1 MASSLSAILQLTG
14 SSCPAN
20 LVSSFS
26 SSFSASSS
34 SSSSSS
40 CPSSL
45 VPSLSKRTSCSA
57 RPVTVCGARRTNSG
71 DDHSSRVSRRVMSL
85 LGGGATTGLLLVL
98 SLIEAGAAVAD
109 GAEDYKNETQEVIDQ
124 VKATLELDKTDPRKA
139 EAVANL
145 RHISNDWV
153 AKYRRDK
160 KVAGKPSFSNMYS
173 VVNAIAGHYISFGPT
188 YPIPVKR
195 RDRILDE
202 VKDAEKALSRGR

>member
-1 MASSLSAILQLTG
+1 
-14 SSCPAN
+14 
-20 LVSSFS
+20 
-26 SSFSASSS
+26 
-34 SSSSSS
+34 
-40 CPSSL
+40 
-45 VPSLSKRTSCSA
+45 
-57 RPVTVCGARRTNSG
+57 
-71 DDHSSRVSRRVMSL
+71 MSL

-124 VKATLELDKTDPRKA
+124 VKATLDLDKTDPRKA